1 MIDWV
6 YLLVLVWWISVN
18 KLYDLL
24 LYIIYVDVWRIKLG
38 FLMCLNR
45 LGDVLCWWFSGIEVR
60 CIKSFNDMYI
70 VDFFFN

>member
-1 MIDWV
+1 MDWV

-60 CIKSFNDMYI
+60 CIKSFDDMNM
-70 VDFFFN
+70 VDFIFN